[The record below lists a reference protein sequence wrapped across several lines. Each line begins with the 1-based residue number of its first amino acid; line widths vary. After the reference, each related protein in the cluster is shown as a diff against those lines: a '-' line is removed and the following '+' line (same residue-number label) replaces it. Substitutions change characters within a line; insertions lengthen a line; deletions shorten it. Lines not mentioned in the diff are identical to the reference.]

1 MVDVQVGKEG
11 QGVGTG
17 VRASQAES
25 LNSWIG
31 CGTETLILPEIT
43 QLWPLPDLLLCQ
55 PCLKDQC
62 KVLLMNPPDAT
73 KTEAMKELK
82 RWTSNQ
88 GGQG

>member
-11 QGVGTG
+11 QGVRTG

-31 CGTETLILPEIT
+31 RGTETLILPEIT
-43 QLWPLPDLLLCQ
+43 QLWPLPGLLLCQ

-62 KVLLMNPPDAT
+62 KVLLMNPPYST
-73 KTEAMKELK
+73 KTEAVKELK
-82 RWTSNQ
+82 RWTSNL